1 MVKKQIDK
9 RENKSR
15 RIATAIANLK
25 IGETI
30 TPTKLFRD
38 IVGIHPDTGKDLLDL
53 HDSLREINFEIFR
66 DEKEEIKVIVRRDE
80 GLDIRKNLREINGKL
95 INLEKDLDEIKTEIK
110 KRK

>member
-1 MVKKQIDK
+1 
-9 RENKSR
+9 
-15 RIATAIANLK
+15 
-25 IGETI
+25 
-30 TPTKLFRD
+30 
-38 IVGIHPDTGKDLLDL
+38 VGIHPDTGKDLLDL

>member
-25 IGETI
+25 VGETI

-53 HDSLREINFEIFR
+53 HDSLKEINFEIFR
-66 DEKEEIKVIVRRDE
+66 DDKEEIKVIVRRDE
-80 GLDIRKNLREINGKL
+80 GLDIRKNLREISRKL
-95 INLEKDLDEIKTEIK
+95 ADLEEDMDEIKTNT